1 MSCPIFSPSSSDCN
15 SEFQRL
21 SVADDSALAMV
32 GGLVVPPLLLGG
44 PAGANL
50 GPDVQMYLVS
60 ACLIWCSIGTA
71 IQISRHRIWGTKYYF
86 GTGIISVVGTS
97 FTFANIALKY
107 FSQAYENG
115 TCPTAADGTKLPC
128 PREYGALLGTGALT
142 GLLAIALS
150 FVPPRVIR
158 KAFPPLII
166 GTMIMFIGASLVTS
180 GIANWAGGSGPC
192 ATDHKM
198 LCTTGSHSHHWGSA
212 QYLGLGFSCFAVIV
226 ICEIFGSAFM
236 RSASV
241 FIGFVT
247 GMIIAAATG
256 YFDGKVIKSAPG
268 GTFLF
273 IHTFPL
279 SLRGQLVLPM
289 LASYAVIVAESIGNI
304 TASIQ
309 ASNLPLE
316 GEDFG
321 QRIQGGIFADAC
333 SATLANL
340 FTITPLT
347 TFAQNSAVI
356 ALTRNAS
363 RRSGYMCA
371 ALLFLMG
378 IIGKFGAIFVAA
390 PPAVIGGFTTFLFGS
405 VAVSGIRIMAFAK
418 WTRRDRFIATSSC
431 ALGLASLVSPNWFSF
446 IFTYHGKNTALRGF
460 LDAVVLIVEEPY
472 LISSIIGV
480 FLNLVL
486 AEERED
492 ATSDPEH

>member
-1 MSCPIFSPSSSDCN
+1 
-15 SEFQRL
+15 
-21 SVADDSALAMV
+21 MV

-50 GPDVQMYLVS
+50 GSSAQMYLVS

-71 IQISRHRIWGTKYYF
+71 VQISRHRIRGTKYYF

-107 FSQAYENG
+107 FSQCYENG
-115 TCPTAADGTKLPC
+115 TCPTAPDGTKLPC
-128 PREYGALLGTGALT
+128 PREFGAVLGTGALT
-142 GLLAIALS
+142 GLFAILLA
-150 FVPPRVIR
+150 FVPPKAIQR
-158 KAFPPLII
+158 AFPPLII
-166 GTMIMFIGASLVTS
+166 GTMILFIGASLVTS
-180 GIANWAGGSGPC
+180 GITNWAGGSGPC
-192 ATDHKM
+192 KTDHTL
-198 LCTTGSHSHHWGSA
+198 LCSSGSQSHHWGSA
-212 QYLGLGFSCFAVIV
+212 QYLGLGFSCFSVIV

-236 RSASV
+236 KSASV

-256 YFDGKVIKSAPG
+256 YFDGKVIQKAPG

-273 IHTFPL
+273 VHTFPL
-279 SLRGQLVLPM
+279 GLRGQLVLPM

-309 ASNLPLE
+309 ASNMPLE
-316 GEDFG
+316 GPEFLS
-321 QRIQGGIFADAC
+321 RIQGGMLADAV
-333 SATLANL
+333 SAALANL
-340 FTITPLT
+340 CTITPLT

-371 ALLFLMG
+371 AILFLMG

-418 WTRRDRFIATSSC
+418 WTRRDRFIATTSC
-431 ALGLASLVSPNWFSF
+431 ALGLASLVSPHWFNY
-446 IFTYHGKNTALRGF
+446 IFTYNGPNTSLRGF
-460 LDAVVLIVEEPY
+460 LDAIILIVEEPY

-486 AEERED
+486 PAEIED
-492 ATSDPEH
+492 DTPAPAH

>member
-1 MSCPIFSPSSSDCN
+1 
-15 SEFQRL
+15 
-21 SVADDSALAMV
+21 MV

-44 PAGANL
+44 PSGANL
-50 GPDVQMYLVS
+50 GSSAQMYLVS

-71 IQISRHRIWGTKYYF
+71 VQISRHKIYGTKYYF

-107 FSQAYENG
+107 FSQCYENG

-128 PREYGALLGTGALT
+128 PREFGAVLGTGALT
-142 GLLAIALS
+142 GLFAIALA
-150 FVPPRVIR
+150 FVPPKAIQR
-158 KAFPPLII
+158 AFPPLII

-180 GIANWAGGSGPC
+180 GITNWAGGSGPC
-192 ATDHKM
+192 KTDHTL
-198 LCTTGSHSHHWGSA
+198 LCTSGSQPHHWGSA
-212 QYLGLGFSCFAVIV
+212 HYLGLGFSCFSVIV
-226 ICEIFGSAFM
+226 LCEIFGSAFM
-236 RSASV
+236 KSASV

-256 YFDGKVIKSAPG
+256 YFNGKTIQQAPG

-273 IHTFPL
+273 VHTFPL
-279 SLRGQLVLPM
+279 GLRGQLVLPM

-309 ASNLPLE
+309 ASNMPLE
-316 GEDFG
+316 GPDFLS
-321 QRIQGGIFADAC
+321 RIQGGMLADAV

-340 FTITPLT
+340 CTITPLT

-418 WTRRDRFIATSSC
+418 WTRRDRFIATTSC
-431 ALGLASLVSPNWFSF
+431 ALGLASLVSPHWFNY
-446 IFTYHGKNTALRGF
+446 IFTYNGPNTSLRGF
-460 LDAVVLIVEEPY
+460 LDAIILIVEEPY

-486 AEERED
+486 PAELDENTPTH
-492 ATSDPEH
+492 APTHVPEH